1 MATTHLTTAPTKSWL
16 VPLCTIYS
24 FTYAGALLLTYLPRY
39 FESIGFSV
47 AAIGLIFS
55 VRSLLQSVA
64 TPVWATIA
72 DRLGAARRIVQLQ
85 CALGLLALLAL
96 PFSRAYPVIFLAV
109 VVHGFTA
116 QASTPLVD
124 ALTLREVGAN
134 RFGSVRA
141 WGSAGYGTMALV
153 AAAAGLYATHAG
165 LAMLAPWLLLLTATG
180 MLAAA
185 LCFPPIVVQLK
196 SPNLRDSL
204 RLLRR
209 PVLWLVIPISAAH
222 WLTQAPYNLFI
233 VFLCEERHLGAW
245 VPGMAVSIG
254 VLGEIITF
262 AAGASLLRAMR
273 PYTLIVISI
282 FATAIRWYITGTA
295 TTAPVLMAVQILHG
309 LSFGG
314 FYVAIMAILGEQIAP
329 EIRATGQGL
338 FYFLVFGLG
347 SAIGNGISGYLLES
361 NTAATLFQWA
371 GFAEFAVL
379 VCAFAAWPTIKRL
392 ESMPQTN
399 SPN

>member
-1 MATTHLTTAPTKSWL
+1 MATTPITNTPTKSWL

-24 FTYAGALLLTYLPRY
+24 FTYAGVLLSTYLPRY

-55 VRSLLQSVA
+55 VRSLLQSIA
-64 TPVWATIA
+64 TPIWTTIA
-72 DRLGAARRIVQLQ
+72 DRLGAARRIIQLQ

-96 PFSRAYPVIFLAV
+96 PFSRAYPVIFLAIV
-109 VVHGFTA
+109 IHGITA

-134 RFGSVRA
+134 RFGAVRA
-141 WGSAGYGTMALV
+141 WGSAGYGVMALV

-185 LCFPPIVVQLK
+185 LRFPPVVVQLK

-209 PVLWLVIPISAAH
+209 PVLWLVIPISAVH
-222 WLTQAPYNLFI
+222 WMSQAPYNLFI
-233 VFLCEERHLGAW
+233 VFLAEERHLGAW
-245 VPGMAVSIG
+245 VPGLAVTVG
-254 VLGEIITF
+254 VLGEIIIF

-273 PYTLIVISI
+273 PYTLILLSI
-282 FATAIRWYITGTA
+282 FATAIRWYITGIA

-329 EIRATGQGL
+329 EIRATGQGM

-347 SAIGNGISGYLLES
+347 AAIGNGISGYLLEF
-361 NTAATLFQWA
+361 NTAATLFKWA
-371 GFAEFAVL
+371 GLLEFAVL
-379 VCAFAAWPTIKRL
+379 AIAIAVWPTIKRL
-392 ESMPQTN
+392 ELHPRPNSTN
-399 SPN
+399 

>member
-1 MATTHLTTAPTKSWL
+1 MATTPLTNVPTKSWL
-16 VPLCTIYS
+16 VPLCTVYA
-24 FTYAGALLLTYLPRY
+24 FNYAGVLLSTYLPRY
-39 FESIGFSV
+39 FESIGFSL

-64 TPVWATIA
+64 TPIWTTIA

-85 CALGLLALLAL
+85 CALGLVALLAL
-96 PFSRAYPVIFLAV
+96 PFSRSYPVIFLAI

-134 RFGSVRA
+134 RFGAVRA
-141 WGSAGYGTMALV
+141 WGSAGYGTMALI

-165 LAMLAPWLLLLTATG
+165 LATLAPWLLLLTATG

-185 LCFPPIVVQLK
+185 LRFPPIAVQLK

-209 PVLWLVIPISAAH
+209 PVLWIIIPISAAH
-222 WLTQAPYNLFI
+222 WITQAPYNLFI

-262 AAGASLLRAMR
+262 ASGAYLLRAMR
-273 PYTLIVISI
+273 PYTLIVLSI
-282 FATAIRWYITGTA
+282 LATALRWYITGIA

-314 FYVAIMAILGEQIAP
+314 FYVAIMAILGEQIPP

-347 SAIGNGISGYLLES
+347 AAIGNGISGYLLEF
-361 NTAATLFQWA
+361 NTAAQLFQWS
-371 GFAEFAVL
+371 GMLEFAVFL
-379 VCAFAAWPTIKRL
+379 LAAAVWPTIKRL
-392 ESMPQTN
+392 ESQPRENSTN
-399 SPN
+399 